1 MSAAEEVIK
10 AEQLREVSQTPVL
23 NRFLDL
29 LSSVRFGIVLLCAL
43 VVLSI
48 VGMLIMQ
55 QEVDGFEAY
64 YASLLPA
71 EKLVGGALGIFD
83 IYHSWYYNFLLLTLS
98 LNIVLASID
107 RFPSAW
113 SYIVKPKLD
122 ASRHWLLNRRNQF
135 GMKADN
141 GDPSAIASAIS
152 GIFSKNGFRTR
163 MTEKHGVLYVFGQ
176 RGKWNRVGAYIVHV
190 FLLILFMGHFVA
202 FQTGRNAD
210 VRMVPGEKTNQIQDI
225 RYDLDKK
232 IRFNVQVPFT
242 LECTDIQQRLIDPEG
257 GIDITNTLDWR
268 TQVRIDDPDYG
279 VNTYDV
285 SLNKPLSYRGYRF
298 FQAQTDG
305 FGSARSIK
313 LDLIPQNGGEN
324 VPIELPRNG
333 STSLADGTKV
343 EYEAFLPDFF
353 LNEKGQPDSRSGD
366 YVRPAAV
373 LKVEPPGGS
382 PTRVFAFAAAMAD
395 NLPVGAPKAGYKW
408 RLADFE
414 RSPNAHILSIKY
426 DPYSASFIAWYIG
439 GFGLVGALGFVF
451 FLSHRRVWA
460 RIEPSTAGDASDI
473 IIAGDTNRNQ
483 AAFDDKFERIVSSLK
498 SPED

>member
-10 AEQLREVSQTPVL
+10 AEQLREAHQTPVL

-29 LSSVRFGIVLLCAL
+29 LSSVRFGIVLLCCL

-55 QEVDGFEAY
+55 QEVEGFEAY

-71 EKLVGGALGIFD
+71 EKLIGGALGIFD
-83 IYHSWYYNFLLLTLS
+83 IYHTWYYNFLLLTLS

-122 ASRHWLLNRRNQF
+122 ASRHWLLNRRNHF
-135 GMKADN
+135 EMKADS
-141 GDPSAIASAIS
+141 GDAPSIASAIA
-152 GIFSKNGFRTR
+152 GIFKKNGFHT
-163 MTEKHGVLYVFGQ
+163 TINEKHGVFYVFGQ
-176 RGKWNRVGAYIVHV
+176 RGKWNRIGAYIVHV
-190 FLLILFMGHFVA
+190 ALLVLLMGHFVA

-225 RYDLDKK
+225 VYNLDKK

-268 TQVRIDDPDYG
+268 TQVRIDDPEYG
-279 VNTYDV
+279 ANTYDI

-305 FGSARSIK
+305 FGSARGIR
-313 LDLIPQNGGEN
+313 LNLTPQSGGEN
-324 VPIELPRNG
+324 ISVDLPRGG
-333 STSLADGTKV
+333 STTLVDGTTV
-343 EYEAFLPDFF
+343 EFEAFLPDFY

-373 LKVEPPGGS
+373 LNVLPPGGS
-382 PTRVFAFAAAMAD
+382 RTRVFAFASGMAD
-395 NLPVGAPKAGYKW
+395 NIPVGAPKAGYKW

-451 FLSHRRVWA
+451 FFSHRRVWA
-460 RIEPSTAGDASDI
+460 RIEPSSDGDENDI

-483 AAFDDKFERIVSSLK
+483 TAFDDKFDRIVSTLK